1 MGQIARELQY
11 SSHTV
16 VYWMRKY
23 HITRRSRS
31 EAAYIQA
38 NPNGDPFH
46 ITYPKTADECIL
58 YGLGLGIY
66 WGEGNKATKFAVR
79 VTNAD
84 PNIIKTFRTF
94 LHTICHVDKTRIRY
108 SIVAF
113 NDSSINAAKLYWA
126 KELEISPDKFGKIVQ
141 IPTQGKGTY
150 KRKSLF
156 GICTITVSN
165 TKLKTW
171 IMDELKKITK

>member
-1 MGQIARELQY
+1 MAQIAKELHY
-11 SSHTV
+11 SPHTV

-23 HITRRSRS
+23 NISRRSRS
-31 EAAYIQA
+31 DAVYIQA
-38 NPNGDPFH
+38 NPHGDPFH
-46 ITYPKTADECIL
+46 IHSPTTPQEHIL

-84 PNIIKTFRTF
+84 PRVITTFRTF
-94 LHTICHVDKTRIRY
+94 LNTICHVDSKRIRY
-108 SIVAF
+108 SIVTF
-113 NDSSINAAKLYWA
+113 KNSSITAAKNHWA

-150 KRKSLF
+150 KQKSLY
-156 GICTITVSN
+156 GVCTITVSN

-171 IMDELKKITK
+171 IMDELKKLR